1 MSYIE
6 WKRTYEV
13 GFKLIDEQ
21 HVKLI
26 AIMNELY
33 DAQQRGT
40 GQLIVKEAL
49 NQLVDYTVYHF
60 STEEKLFTQYEYPKT
75 EQHIGEHHDFVTK
88 IQHLKAEAIK
98 GNLLLSLKTME
109 YLKDWTI
116 NHILGTDKE
125 FGEYVKERELGLTD

>member
-6 WKRTYEV
+6 WKKTYEV
-13 GFKLIDEQ
+13 GFKLIDDQ

-26 AIMNELY
+26 NIMNELY

-40 GQLIVKEAL
+40 GQLIVNESL
-49 NQLVDYTVYHF
+49 NELVDYTVYHF
-60 STEEKLFTQYEYPKT
+60 STEEKLFTQYDYPKKD
-75 EQHIGEHHDFVTK
+75 QHMKEHDEFVDK
-88 IQHLKAEAIK
+88 IKNLKAEAVK
-98 GNLLLSLKTME
+98 GNLLLSIKTME

-125 FGEYVKERELGLTD
+125 FGEHVRERELG